1 MANQFV
7 IVFAFKSKGNIS
19 SNKIQGKYIYKSV
32 INESS
37 IEPFKSSLYKM
48 SWENI
53 KNLKNQNDAY
63 DSFLDTKSILYKQS
77 FPKLKFKTNSKR
89 TQNLKLQRT
98 FQNL

>member
-1 MANQFV
+1 MANQFA
-7 IVFAFKSKGNIS
+7 IVFAFKSKGDIS

-32 INESS
+32 INENS

-63 DSFLDTKSILYKQS
+63 DSFLDTKSILHKQS